1 MIQRIQT
8 LFLLVVAIL
17 MGSLYFFP
25 IAQLFGEQ
33 QEIYEFYF
41 NGLRVFGEEDL
52 YVATWPT
59 FVLLSVIVFIA
70 FFSIFLF
77 KKRVLQMRVNLF
89 NIVLMIGYLGLN
101 YFYIHNFHNQMNGK
115 VVYQLVAVFPIIS
128 VIFTYLAIRSIGKDE
143 ALIRS
148 IDRIR

>member
-41 NGLRVFGEEDL
+41 NGLRVLGEQEL

-59 FVLLSVIVFIA
+59 FVLLSVIVFIS

-77 KKRVLQMRVNLF
+77 RKRVLQMRVNLF
-89 NIVLMIGYLGLN
+89 NIVLMLGYLGLN
-101 YFYIHNFHNQMNGK
+101 YFYIQNFDKQMDGK
-115 VVYQLVAVFPIIS
+115 VVYQLVAVFPVIS

>member
-8 LFLLVVAIL
+8 LYLLVVAIL
-17 MGSLYFFP
+17 MGSLFFFP

-33 QEIYEFYF
+33 QEIYEFSF
-41 NGLRVFGEEDL
+41 NGLRVLGEEEL

-59 FVLLSVIVFIA
+59 FVLLSIIVFIA

-77 KKRVLQMRVNLF
+77 KKRVLQMRLNLF
-89 NIVLMIGYLGLN
+89 NMILMLGYIGLN
-101 YFYIHNFHNQMNGK
+101 YFYILNFDKQIGGK
-115 VVYQLVAVFPIIS
+115 VAYELVTVFPLISIIL
-128 VIFTYLAIRSIGKDE
+128 TYLAIRSIGKDE

>member
-1 MIQRIQT
+1 
-8 LFLLVVAIL
+8 LLVVAIL
-17 MGSLYFFP
+17 MGSLFFFP

-33 QEIYEFYF
+33 QEIYEFSF
-41 NGLRVFGEEDL
+41 NGLRVLGEEEL

-59 FVLLSVIVFIA
+59 FVLLSIIVFIA

-77 KKRVLQMRVNLF
+77 KKRVLQMRLNLF
-89 NIVLMIGYLGLN
+89 NMILMLGYIGLN
-101 YFYIHNFHNQMNGK
+101 YFYILNFDKQIGGK
-115 VVYQLVAVFPIIS
+115 VAYELVTVFPLISIIL
-128 VIFTYLAIRSIGKDE
+128 TYLAIRSIGKDE

>member
-41 NGLRVFGEEDL
+41 NGLRVLGEQEL

-59 FVLLSVIVFIA
+59 FVLLSVIVFIS

-77 KKRVLQMRVNLF
+77 RRRVLQMRVNLF
-89 NIVLMIGYLGLN
+89 NIVLMLGYLGLN
-101 YFYIHNFHNQMNGK
+101 YFYIQNFDKQMDGK
-115 VVYQLVAVFPIIS
+115 VVYQLVAVFPVIS

>member
-77 KKRVLQMRVNLF
+77 KRRVLQMRVNLF
-89 NIVLMIGYLGLN
+89 NIVLMLGYLGLN
-101 YFYIHNFHNQMNGK
+101 YFYIQNFHNQMDGK
-115 VVYQLVAVFPIIS
+115 VVYHLVAVFPIIS

>member
-25 IAQLFGEQ
+25 IAQLFGDQ

-41 NGLRVFGEEDL
+41 NGLRLMGEEEL

-59 FVLLSVIVFIA
+59 FLLLSVIVFIA

-77 KKRVLQMRVNLF
+77 RKRVLQMRVNLF
-89 NIVLMIGYLGLN
+89 NIVLMLGYLGLN
-101 YFYIHNFHNQMNGK
+101 YFYIQNFDKQMDGK
-115 VVYQLVAVFPIIS
+115 VVYNLVAVFPIIS